1 MTWTS
6 SGRRA
11 AIALALVCASCSPSG
26 TSGSS
31 APPSASASASAGGSA
46 FAPSDPAKLLDLRR
60 AEQRRSPR
68 GVSTD
73 AQNDRDPEVRRRAAR
88 ALARIATPTSRAGLL
103 RALSDG
109 DDETVA
115 WAAYGLGAIC
125 ADAREDTVSQLV
137 ARSLTLPEESAA
149 RLDPLV
155 SVARAI
161 GRCAATTTEAT
172 LAAWLA
178 SSRPRA
184 RAAALGFGDFVGA
197 QQRLREDTI
206 ATLLNLSL
214 GSPSSPPIVEA
225 IFPIARLEKP
235 PKSVLT
241 RIAEVGVKLLGTP
254 SDMRILAIRALGRSR
269 SDAAVSAL
277 ATVVPSPEGFS
288 AEERVEAVR
297 ALGRGGPKGL
307 AAVATAVSSAAF
319 SAETIAGGGPAFDV
333 LHAMLLVPFE
343 PAEAKTAL
351 TSLASLAPAD
361 GAAAAGRRRLSAI
374 RCAASARLAG
384 ANVTDATLLACDLE
398 GATGSVGSRALV
410 GVLDRGPI
418 EGPRLTLWQTLARS
432 KDPRTREAAIALVQS
447 HGELT
452 NTWEV
457 LAAALEATES
467 GVIESAAEVLTA
479 FPDEGARLAPAGGAK
494 PKKIKDDPPAPG
506 GGRPKPK
513 PGVAPLEPQKR
524 IVDGLA
530 KALERAEKT
539 EDVEL
544 AIGVIDAL
552 GALQRKSFEAKLR
565 TFCASTYPALREHA
579 STALGAITG
588 TKPACP
594 APDVA
599 GPDPA
604 EIAAPEAKVTIV
616 LDTDAGELRLALD
629 GELAP
634 VTVARFVDLVKTGY
648 YDGNLLHRVDPA
660 FVVQWGSPWGD
671 SSGGPA
677 GRAPLRCETSPLPF
691 DRLRVGVALSGRDTG
706 SSQFF
711 VTRSRAPHLDG
722 QYGIIGVADGPWDRV
737 SEGDV
742 IKKARVE

>member
-1 MTWTS
+1 MAALTLCVACGPEASSS
-6 SGRRA
+6 SGPG
-11 AIALALVCASCSPSG
+11 PS
-26 TSGSS
+26 TSGS
-31 APPSASASASAGGSA
+31 ASA
-46 FAPSDPAKLLDLRR
+46 APARPKDDAKLLELRR

-88 ALARIATPTSRAGLL
+88 ALARIATPGARPGLL
-103 RALSDG
+103 RALSDA

-125 ADAREDTVSQLV
+125 ADAPDETVSLLV
-137 ARSLTLPEESAA
+137 ARGLTVPEESGA

-161 GRCAATTTEAT
+161 GRCAAPTTEAT
-172 LAAWLA
+172 LAAWLS

-184 RAAALGFGDFVGA
+184 RAAALGLGDFVGA

-214 GSPSSPPIVEA
+214 GSPSSPAVVEA
-225 IFPIARLEKP
+225 IFPIGRLEKP
-235 PKSVLT
+235 PKSVLP
-241 RIAEVGVKLLGTP
+241 RIAEVGEKLLATP
-254 SDMRILAIRALGRSR
+254 SDLRILAIRALGRSR
-269 SDAAVSAL
+269 SDAAVAAL
-277 ATVVPSPEGFS
+277 EKVVPAPDGYS

-297 ALGRGGPKGL
+297 ALGRIGPAGL
-307 AAVATAVSSAAF
+307 AAVARAISNAAF
-319 SAETIAGGGPAFDV
+319 NAETVAGGGPAYDV
-333 LHAMLLVPFE
+333 LLSLLLVPFE
-343 PAEAKTAL
+343 PAGAKAAL
-351 TSLASLAPAD
+351 TTLAALPAPES
-361 GAAAAGRRRLSAI
+361 AAPPGRRRLSAI
-374 RCAASARLAG
+374 RCAAASRLAG
-384 ANVTDATLLACDLE
+384 DNVNDPTLLACDLE
-398 GATGSVGSRALV
+398 SAPGNQGSVGSRALV
-410 GVLDRGPI
+410 GVLDKGTI

-432 KDPRTREAAIALVQS
+432 KDPRTREAAIGLIQS
-447 HGELT
+447 HVELT

-457 LAAALEATES
+457 LAAALEAPES
-467 GVIESAAEVLTA
+467 GVVESAAEVLTA
-479 FPDEGARLAPAGGAK
+479 FPDEGAPAAKPRKKAPKDNPPAG
-494 PKKIKDDPPAPG
+494 APSN
-506 GGRPKPK
+506 GRPKPK
-513 PGVAPLEPQKR
+513 PGTPPLEPHKR
-524 IVDGLA
+524 IVDALE

-544 AIGVIDAL
+544 ALGVIDAL
-552 GALQRKSFEAKLR
+552 GALQRRSFEPKLR
-565 TFCASTYPALREHA
+565 TICASTYPSLREHA

-588 TKPACP
+588 AKHPCP
-594 APDVA
+594 APDTP

-616 LDTDAGELRLALD
+616 LDTDAGELRLVLD

-634 VTVARFVDLVKTGY
+634 VTVARLSDLVKAGY

-671 SSGGPA
+671 SSGGPP
-677 GRAPLRCETSPLPF
+677 GRVPLRCETSPLPF
-691 DRLRVGVALSGRDTG
+691 DRMRVGVALSGRDTG

-722 QYGIIGVADGPWDRV
+722 QYGLIGVAEGPWDRV